1 MAETAPATRLVPG
14 APPPVAQSK
23 SQRKKRKTGTKS
35 KTPESPAEG
44 SVTIPDAPCA
54 ALADSA
60 PNEIDLKEDNTVPEP
75 AAASEAPTHDDV
87 NPKCSPV
94 IELVQKRM
102 RALNKKISRVASYAA
117 TDFEK
122 LNDDQK
128 RSLKTLPSLEAV
140 YKELEDV
147 KKSIEAHEALL
158 SRDQALKRAEA
169 DRAESLKV
177 QEAISSAQASC
188 ASRTSSML
196 TLLRLR
202 SVFANGDA
210 LPVVLDFD
218 DTEGSAIFT
227 ACDALLSDESDV
239 KNTILSSFLSGE
251 GDLNGVSYTRL
262 LSIVQSFLNPPRE
275 PTPLPAESE
284 PVEAEA
290 EAEPVDEPVA
300 GIPGSLSVSS
310 SFHFMQASELETPA
324 FENKAEWVEKPD
336 EELNGASE
344 EQPQV
349 IESATIEPVETIS
362 TQPIDW
368 AEADEEGGLPSIAN
382 LQASFAP
389 SGSATPV
396 VQTIEVNL
404 PSAPLLNGNATPT
417 PQSEH
422 DGFMPTPRGGRGR
435 GRGHRGE
442 RGVRGGF
449 RGDRTGFHRGGERG
463 GFRGGNRGGDR
474 ALSMLEISLTGII
487 FNSDGCNMSSMTDH
501 NYPTPTQKF
510 PEREWHSQGE
520 LATASLI
527 LSTGIFPATNLPQ
540 LHKVDCEMPLL
551 TTVIDDKSPLISY
564 DATWLP
570 GTSQNDNFAV
580 DYYLGTFQKNNAA
593 DGTATLS
600 FNASAFWIYGANRP
614 NHGTYTIQVDSNN
627 FPNFN
632 GSGNNLFQQTLFST
646 NVSQGMHTVRLM
658 NTGGTSGFYVD
669 IDMIVWQSNVGN
681 TDDQLVPEL
690 VPDVDPRFQYEQST
704 WETTSASSDLN
715 LNLFNNGTGQAC
727 LFSYTSSCFKLT
739 VRPGEV
745 VTLFGTSGPSNGPYS
760 VQLDGGQAVQYNA
773 SNAYPTNYGV
783 TIYHADNLGSGAHQ
797 ILLTNLPATSGQ
809 YLTVDYAQVWNIA
822 NSTSPSVTPCVPLS
836 NNVISQYKLSSGAIA
851 GLVVE
856 GVIAVLAAAAA
867 AIFYWRWRAALA
879 TPSSFYTPLYRSPE
893 TTTATAT
900 GIAPSLES
908 RSNASSPRNNV
919 SFHPLAAVGGPSQ
932 QLDNNTGSSHVA
944 AFDPRFVME
953 GMNSPGRAPNEGQVQ
968 GLRPL
973 PDTPGRMGALGGM
986 ALPGGSDQ
994 ISVSDAPPGYDTA
1007 VRSRPM

>member
-14 APPPVAQSK
+14 APVPQSK
-23 SQRKKRKTGTKS
+23 PQRKKRKAGTKS
-35 KTPESPAEG
+35 KTPGSPAEG

-54 ALADSA
+54 VLVDSA
-60 PNEIDLKEDNTVPEP
+60 PNETDLKEDNTVPEP

-177 QEAISSAQASC
+177 QEAVSSAQAGLHITLYLASC

-202 SVFANGDA
+202 SVFANGDP
-210 LPVVLDFD
+210 LPVVLDID

-227 ACDALLSDESDV
+227 ACDALLSEDSDM

-251 GDLNGVSYTRL
+251 GDLNGVSHTRL
-262 LSIVQSFLNPPRE
+262 LTIVQSFLNPPRE

-284 PVEAEA
+284 PVEAEG

-336 EELNGASE
+336 EEPNGAFE

-349 IESATIEPVETIS
+349 IESATVEPVETIS

-417 PQSEH
+417 PQSEN

-474 ALSMLEISLTGII
+474 AQRGNRTDRDWRNG
-487 FNSDGCNMSSMTDH
+487 DGENRS
-501 NYPTPTQKF
+501 
-510 PEREWHSQGE
+510 RGRGRGRGRGGGGGGGGGGEW
-520 LATASLI
+520 
-527 LSTGIFPATNLPQ
+527 
-540 LHKVDCEMPLL
+540 
-551 TTVIDDKSPLISY
+551 
-564 DATWLP
+564 
-570 GTSQNDNFAV
+570 
-580 DYYLGTFQKNNAA
+580 
-593 DGTATLS
+593 
-600 FNASAFWIYGANRP
+600 
-614 NHGTYTIQVDSNN
+614 
-627 FPNFN
+627 
-632 GSGNNLFQQTLFST
+632 
-646 NVSQGMHTVRLM
+646 
-658 NTGGTSGFYVD
+658 
-669 IDMIVWQSNVGN
+669 
-681 TDDQLVPEL
+681 
-690 VPDVDPRFQYEQST
+690 
-704 WETTSASSDLN
+704 
-715 LNLFNNGTGQAC
+715 
-727 LFSYTSSCFKLT
+727 
-739 VRPGEV
+739 
-745 VTLFGTSGPSNGPYS
+745 
-760 VQLDGGQAVQYNA
+760 
-773 SNAYPTNYGV
+773 
-783 TIYHADNLGSGAHQ
+783 
-797 ILLTNLPATSGQ
+797 
-809 YLTVDYAQVWNIA
+809 
-822 NSTSPSVTPCVPLS
+822 
-836 NNVISQYKLSSGAIA
+836 
-851 GLVVE
+851 
-856 GVIAVLAAAAA
+856 
-867 AIFYWRWRAALA
+867 
-879 TPSSFYTPLYRSPE
+879 
-893 TTTATAT
+893 
-900 GIAPSLES
+900 
-908 RSNASSPRNNV
+908 
-919 SFHPLAAVGGPSQ
+919 
-932 QLDNNTGSSHVA
+932 
-944 AFDPRFVME
+944 
-953 GMNSPGRAPNEGQVQ
+953 
-968 GLRPL
+968 
-973 PDTPGRMGALGGM
+973 GGM
-986 ALPGGSDQ
+986 
-994 ISVSDAPPGYDTA
+994 
-1007 VRSRPM
+1007 